1 MIWYGAWPTSTAP
14 QPLHSHDPQ
23 QLACDLARG
32 MAYLHA
38 REYYDEAVG
47 AMQRCILHRDVK
59 VCLDVAT

>member
-1 MIWYGAWPTSTAP
+1 
-14 QPLHSHDPQ
+14 
-23 QLACDLARG
+23 

-59 VCLDVAT
+59 VLGVATCGISIMHHIYRETQTLTPIHPEPFTDFTSAK